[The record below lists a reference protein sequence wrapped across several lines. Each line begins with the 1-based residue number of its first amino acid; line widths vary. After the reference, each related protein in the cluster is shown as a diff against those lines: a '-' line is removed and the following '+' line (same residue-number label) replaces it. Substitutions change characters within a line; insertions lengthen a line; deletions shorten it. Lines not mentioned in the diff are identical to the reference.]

1 MIKFYKKILKKV
13 LFKVMINPSV
23 FTICQHKKWDKQ
35 EALDRSRKADVPKG
49 NSKLPDV
56 RLHRSARTTAVW

>member
-23 FTICQHKKWDKQ
+23 FTICQHKKWDK
-35 EALDRSRKADVPKG
+35 
-49 NSKLPDV
+49 
-56 RLHRSARTTAVW
+56 